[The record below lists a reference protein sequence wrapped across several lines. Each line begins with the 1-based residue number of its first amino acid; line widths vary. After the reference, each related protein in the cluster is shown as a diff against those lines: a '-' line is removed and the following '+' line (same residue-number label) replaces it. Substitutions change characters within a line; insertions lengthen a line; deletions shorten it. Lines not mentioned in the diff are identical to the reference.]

1 MVPEAIM
8 RSRCSQKCGNLGRVV
23 ERSMTGPI
31 KKRHPALKHAG
42 YSTTGILPGESAAE
56 FGKLHQELI
65 CELTPNG
72 ALEDE
77 IVAAM
82 AHLLWRRKNLA
93 IFRIAEFAQQ
103 HITQIRGAMVPGM
116 DQAVPKSDE
125 TVEFERTFN
134 EKWHAAESQGR
145 KELGDLY
152 ALVEM
157 GGEVTVDHLMKD
169 LEVQDRLDGMIDKCL
184 KRLLFL
190 RGLKSI
196 SSAPAAAPGKPIT
209 GALESYVRGR

>member
-1 MVPEAIM
+1 
-8 RSRCSQKCGNLGRVV
+8 
-23 ERSMTGPI
+23 MTVRI

-42 YSTTGILPGESAAE
+42 YSATDILPGESADE

-77 IVAAM
+77 ILAAM

-93 IFRIAEFAQQ
+93 IFRIAECAQQ
-103 HITQIRGAMVPGM
+103 HMAQIRGAMVPAM
-116 DQAVPKSDE
+116 DHAVQKSDV

-145 KELGDLY
+145 KELGELF

-157 GGEVTVDHLMKD
+157 GEEATVDRLMKD

-196 SSAPAAAPGKPIT
+196 SNAPAAAPREPI
-209 GALESYVRGR
+209 AGRSRAA

>member
-1 MVPEAIM
+1 
-8 RSRCSQKCGNLGRVV
+8 
-23 ERSMTGPI
+23 MTVRI

-42 YSTTGILPGESAAE
+42 YSATGILPGESAAE

-82 AHLLWRRKNLA
+82 AHLIWRRKNLT
-93 IFRIAEFAQQ
+93 IFRIAECAQQ
-103 HITQIRGAMVPGM
+103 HITQIRGATVPGM
-116 DQAVPKSDE
+116 DHAVLKSDE

-157 GGEVTVDHLMKD
+157 GEEATVHRLMKD
-169 LEVQDRLDGMIDKCL
+169 LEVQDRLDAMIDKCL
-184 KRLLFL
+184 KRLLFV

-196 SSAPAAAPGKPIT
+196 SNAPASAPRERIT
-209 GALESYVRGR
+209 GPSRAA